1 MERLTPDD
9 FKERMI
15 QNVFWKIPC
24 TTKKFENIGEVVMS
38 HVASKPDADV
48 KYEGIDIR
56 VRRNNAHKLGPGFAR
71 HGVRL
76 RMDEAAS
83 LWKALGH
90 FLHYTQEEE

>member
-1 MERLTPDD
+1 
-9 FKERMI
+9 
-15 QNVFWKIPC
+15 
-24 TTKKFENIGEVVMS
+24 MS
-38 HVASKPDADV
+38 HVASKPDAVV

-71 HGVRL
+71 HGVRI

-90 FLHYTQEEE
+90 FLGYTEEEE